1 VFVAELR
8 VFGVFGEDAAMKTLI
23 VLSMF
28 VAACDS
34 GCGNHRDIGVV
45 TPPVE
50 LTPDT
55 DAGVCICDDDAGDR
69 DD

>member
-1 VFVAELR
+1 
-8 VFGVFGEDAAMKTLI
+8 MKTLI

-34 GCGNHRDIGVV
+34 GCGNHRDIGIV

-50 LTPDT
+50 LTQDD
-55 DAGVCICDDDAGDR
+55 DAGVCICDDDAGER